1 MKIMIVEDDLSLARE
16 ICLLCRKWE
25 FDSTYLRNFEQVDE
39 AFMRLKPDFVLL
51 DINLP
56 HHDGFYWCEKIRNL
70 SNVPI
75 LFLSSRELNADK
87 IMAMAS
93 GGDDYMEKPF
103 DSELLL
109 VKIRSML
116 RRAYE
121 YQKNDREYLADGAY
135 YDSAEGIFTYGDRT
149 AELTKS
155 ENKIMNALLEDRGKV
170 VEREKLMQQLWNTD
184 EFVTDASLTV
194 LVSRLRSKLR
204 DISGGKEIIGT
215 KKGRGYYI
223 L

>member
-1 MKIMIVEDDLSLARE
+1 
-16 ICLLCRKWE
+16 
-25 FDSTYLRNFEQVDE
+25 
-39 AFMRLKPDFVLL
+39 
-51 DINLP
+51 
-56 HHDGFYWCEKIRNL
+56 
-70 SNVPI
+70 
-75 LFLSSRELNADK
+75 
-87 IMAMAS
+87 MAMAS

-121 YQKNDREYLADGAY
+121 YRKNDREYLTDGGY
-135 YDSAEGIFTYGDRT
+135 YDSAEGIFTYGEQSV
-149 AELTKS
+149 ELTKS
-155 ENKIMNALLEDRGKV
+155 ENKVMSALVECRGKV
-170 VEREKLMQQLWNTD
+170 VEREKLMQHLWNTD

-223 L
+223 I

>member
-1 MKIMIVEDDLSLARE
+1 
-16 ICLLCRKWE
+16 
-25 FDSTYLRNFEQVDE
+25 
-39 AFMRLKPDFVLL
+39 
-51 DINLP
+51 
-56 HHDGFYWCEKIRNL
+56 
-70 SNVPI
+70 
-75 LFLSSRELNADK
+75 
-87 IMAMAS
+87 
-93 GGDDYMEKPF
+93 MEKPF

-155 ENKIMNALLEDRGKV
+155 EDKIMNALLEHRGKV

>member
-1 MKIMIVEDDLSLARE
+1 
-16 ICLLCRKWE
+16 
-25 FDSTYLRNFEQVDE
+25 
-39 AFMRLKPDFVLL
+39 MRLKPDFVLL

-155 ENKIMNALLEDRGKV
+155 ENKIMNALLEHRGKV

>member
-1 MKIMIVEDDLSLARE
+1 M
-16 ICLLCRKWE
+16 
-25 FDSTYLRNFEQVDE
+25 
-39 AFMRLKPDFVLL
+39 
-51 DINLP
+51 
-56 HHDGFYWCEKIRNL
+56 
-70 SNVPI
+70 
-75 LFLSSRELNADK
+75 NADK

-103 DSELLL
+103 DPELLL
-109 VKIRSML
+109 VKIRSMI

-121 YQKNDREYLADGAY
+121 YRKNDREYLADGGY
-135 YDSAEGIFTYGDRT
+135 YDSGEGVFTYEDRSV
-149 AELTKS
+149 ELTKS
-155 ENKIMNALLEDRGKV
+155 ENKIMCALMECRGKV
-170 VEREKLMQQLWNTD
+170 VEREKLMQHLWNTD

>member
-1 MKIMIVEDDLSLARE
+1 
-16 ICLLCRKWE
+16 
-25 FDSTYLRNFEQVDE
+25 
-39 AFMRLKPDFVLL
+39 
-51 DINLP
+51 
-56 HHDGFYWCEKIRNL
+56 
-70 SNVPI
+70 
-75 LFLSSRELNADK
+75 
-87 IMAMAS
+87 MAMAS

-121 YQKNDREYLADGAY
+121 YRKNDREYLTDGGY
-135 YDSAEGIFTYGDRT
+135 YDNAEGIFTYGEQSV
-149 AELTKS
+149 ELTKS
-155 ENKIMNALLEDRGKV
+155 ENKIMSALVECRGKV
-170 VEREKLMQQLWNTD
+170 VEREKLMQHLWNTD

-223 L
+223 I